1 MKKNIALLNRTL
13 ALENQLNQLPPE
25 LRYLQTN
32 SSACPLQILRSL
44 TITNH
49 KAIERQFTTLRE
61 LNEQNERD
69 VRTQVINLIQTHLQS
84 QPVRESFYSEGYPSA
99 VLEEKAIR
107 LEHVAFTQAPATR
120 YKRLQANDSNVSKQ
134 AFLSLYKRYEDQ
146 RREQTKRII
155 RDLFQNNPYL
165 KVPDNLLEQRTAELE
180 YASYHNLD
188 YKTYTQ
194 YQNLDPFLQQQ
205 AFVKAHNT
213 LRENQST
220 TL

>member
-1 MKKNIALLNRTL
+1 MKKTIALIHRPQ
-13 ALENQLNQLPPE
+13 ALENQLPPE

-49 KAIERQFTTLRE
+49 NAIERQFTTLRE

-69 VRTQVINLIQTHLQS
+69 VRTQVVNLIQTHIQS
-84 QPVRESFYSEGYPSA
+84 QPVLESFYSEGYPNA

-107 LEHVAFTQAPATR
+107 LEHVAFTHAPATR
-120 YKRLQANDSNVSKQ
+120 YNRLQSNDSNVSKQ

-155 RDLFQNNPYL
+155 RDLFKNNPYL

-180 YASYHNLD
+180 HTSYHNLD

-205 AFVKAHNT
+205 AFVEAHNT